1 MTKSFF
7 SKIVLKIPGFQL
19 IRATLGGRL
28 NFRYLSKIDRWTRMP
43 TNPEAAANIL
53 QAAARLFAVNQGGKP
68 PPPET
73 NAEYIQYL
81 ERWNIQLG
89 SPVKIEAM
97 LADIEIIDW
106 HQVHLILLQEEL
118 RSNPDMIKP
127 DRKLMSKLNLM
138 PKVPALLTAQC
149 RNTATGFTLI
159 SLVLFTVAL
168 VSLFFFNIAETALD
182 GQPAIGL
189 QIMPKI
195 IGGASAVSGTVLM
208 VLGGVLSFWQ
218 RADTLITQE
227 YDITSDKTFEVSTSW
242 KDVFQVKSQGDV
254 LLIKLLH
261 DYALATVADNWNQVI
276 HRIDFFSMEPKEAL
290 YLLTCMIKSFNYEVP
305 DTFTLISAKA
315 VKYLNNAIV
324 SAPEPVLS
332 RSHSDDE
339 VTDSSMDPSDVP
351 TQIGQSFEPLVLEH
365 PR

>member
-1 MTKSFF
+1 MTWLS
-7 SKIVLKIPGFQL
+7 SKLLTKFPGF
-19 IRATLGGRL
+19 TLLRSTIGGRL

-149 RNTATGFTLI
+149 RNTATGFTLL
-159 SLVLFTVAL
+159 SLVLLTMSL
-168 VSLFFFNIAETALD
+168 VSLFFFKIAGSPPPELPSLGLHTVTKV
-182 GQPAIGL
+182 IGWVSAASSTVF
-189 QIMPKI
+189 MM
-195 IGGASAVSGTVLM
+195 IGGA
-208 VLGGVLSFWQ
+208 LSFWQ
-218 RADTLITQE
+218 RTDTLITQE
-227 YDITSDKTFEVSTSW
+227 YDITSDKTFAVSTSW

-276 HRIDFFSMEPKEAL
+276 HRIDFFSMAPKEAL
-290 YLLTCMIKSFNYEVP
+290 YLLTCMTKSFNYEVP
-305 DTFTLISAKA
+305 DTFTMISAKA

-332 RSHSDDE
+332 CSHSDNEE
-339 VTDSSMDPSDVP
+339 VTDSSMDLSDDP